1 MTERFSEQFIFLTKT
16 TERFSEM
23 QAIKNDDFEEFKRLV
38 RESGYSSYM
47 YLQNIFSNNMPKK
60 ASGIA
65 GFGIMQRDTWG

>member
-1 MTERFSEQFIFLTKT
+1 MIRAILRAISFFDENDRAI
-16 TERFSEM
+16 SEM

-47 YLQNIFSNNMPKK
+47 YLQNIFSNNIAQKT
-60 ASGIA
+60 SGIA